1 MRLARRRRQGE
12 HAILFPV
19 EPDRPLTKEE
29 LDQLQHNLALL
40 SPHSVRQAYD
50 QAWEECR
57 MKGERLPPAKAV
69 QQLVQA
75 WKQLWRWR

>member
-1 MRLARRRRQGE
+1 MA
-12 HAILFPV
+12 
-19 EPDRPLTKEE
+19 EPERPLTEQE
-29 LDQLQHNLALL
+29 LRALQQNLARL
-40 SPHSVRQAYD
+40 SEPSVKKVYR

-75 WKQLWRWR
+75 WKLLWKWRQ

>member
-1 MRLARRRRQGE
+1 MAE
-12 HAILFPV
+12 S
-19 EPDRPLTKEE
+19 DRPLTEKELE
-29 LDQLQHNLALL
+29 ALQQNLARL
-40 SPHSVRQAYD
+40 SEPSVKQVYQ

-75 WKQLWRWR
+75 WKQLWKWRQ

>member
-1 MRLARRRRQGE
+1 MAETESTLTEQELRALQQNLAR
-12 HAILFPV
+12 LS
-19 EPDRPLTKEE
+19 EP
-29 LDQLQHNLALL
+29 
-40 SPHSVRQAYD
+40 SVKKVYR

-75 WKQLWRWR
+75 WKLLWKWRQ

>member
-1 MRLARRRRQGE
+1 MA
-12 HAILFPV
+12 
-19 EPDRPLTKEE
+19 EPDRPLTEQE
-29 LDQLQHNLALL
+29 LKALQQNLARL
-40 SPHSVRQAYD
+40 SEEGVKQTYRE
-50 QAWEECR
+50 AWEDCR

>member
-1 MRLARRRRQGE
+1 MAE
-12 HAILFPV
+12 S
-19 EPDRPLTKEE
+19 DRPLTEKELE
-29 LDQLQHNLALL
+29 ALQQNLARL
-40 SPHSVRQAYD
+40 SEPSVKQVYQ

-75 WKQLWRWR
+75 WKQLWKWQR

>member
-1 MRLARRRRQGE
+1 MA
-12 HAILFPV
+12 
-19 EPDRPLTKEE
+19 EPERPLTEQE
-29 LDQLQHNLALL
+29 LRTLQQNLARL
-40 SPHSVRQAYD
+40 SVKKVYR

-75 WKQLWRWR
+75 WKLLWKWRQ